1 MVLRILIRP
10 LVAGLV
16 VFIAGCGGQRVHITD
31 DINRINRVAVIN
43 LADAAGKATPES
55 ELFTNEFVS
64 LGFSVVER
72 GHLQDVIK
80 EAFTESGY
88 LDERSVAQWGRG
100 LGIEAVVL
108 HQILSNRA
116 GREDPDRYDIS
127 GWVRMVDVETG
138 KILMTYNTEVV
149 TSTNSSQK
157 AAKRYA
163 ERVVDDLARA
173 LEQRRRSAPRPR
185 PAEPLQRVETSS
197 SVSEAAKTQSVEP

>member
-1 MVLRILIRP
+1 MVHQIFTRP

-108 HQILSNRA
+108 HQILSNRT
-116 GREDPDRYDIS
+116 GRDDPDRYDIS

-163 ERVVDDLARA
+163 ERVVDDLSRA
-173 LEQRRRSAPRPR
+173 LEQKRRSAGPPR
-185 PAEPLQRVETSS
+185 PAVPVRRIETESAATK
-197 SVSEAAKTQSVEP
+197 SEAS